1 MEGNY
6 VVKKQLCLIMVI
18 AVLLSVRMTNVY
30 ATPME
35 LVCDGNR
42 YLYELA
48 PITLYIDDMLVETQ
62 AMPPIQIEEIT
73 LVPVR
78 EIFEAIGAVIEWK
91 EEEKKVYIAYQDTVI
106 ILEMNHPEA
115 WVSGITFILD
125 MPAKIINNKIMVPLR
140 FISEQLGF
148 DVYWDGVNRTIYINA
163 PIEKVPE
170 IEPEEESED
179 SADDT
184 VVGVNQGNIR
194 YENTTPK
201 LLIDLKEEVIKEQLI
216 IQNDY
221 VNKKI
226 IIDLGDNYETS
237 FNNGSMMIQDTVIEY
252 IEVKNT
258 LTTQFVLHMN
268 GIYEYELDEQAK
280 KLEIKF
286 IKPKD
291 KYDKILF
298 LDAGHGG
305 KAPGSIANNLIE
317 KEVNLKQTLAVK
329 DLIENNT
336 DIKVYLT
343 RSEDISVSTEERPFI
358 ANDIGADLFVS
369 IHNNSTSNSEVN
381 GTEVHYYPD
390 TNGDVNE
397 SIASLFQEKL
407 IAYCGLKDRGVKP
420 SPDLWV
426 LKMSN
431 MPAVL
436 IEGGFLS
443 NVSDA
448 SCLGDEA
455 FTNAYAYAVYEA
467 IVETFNH
474 L

>member
-1 MEGNY
+1 
-6 VVKKQLCLIMVI
+6 
-18 AVLLSVRMTNVY
+18 
-30 ATPME
+30 
-35 LVCDGNR
+35 
-42 YLYELA
+42 
-48 PITLYIDDMLVETQ
+48 
-62 AMPPIQIEEIT
+62 
-73 LVPVR
+73 
-78 EIFEAIGAVIEWK
+78 
-91 EEEKKVYIAYQDTVI
+91 
-106 ILEMNHPEA
+106 
-115 WVSGITFILD
+115 
-125 MPAKIINNKIMVPLR
+125 MVPLR

-194 YENTTPK
+194 YENTIPK

-369 IHNNSTSNSEVN
+369 IHITLLV
-381 GTEVHYYPD
+381 T
-390 TNGDVNE
+390 
-397 SIASLFQEKL
+397 Q
-407 IAYCGLKDRGVKP
+407 R
-420 SPDLWV
+420 
-426 LKMSN
+426 
-431 MPAVL
+431 
-436 IEGGFLS
+436 
-443 NVSDA
+443 
-448 SCLGDEA
+448 
-455 FTNAYAYAVYEA
+455 
-467 IVETFNH
+467 
-474 L
+474 